1 MAETIRP
8 SWAAEP
14 LGDILDG
21 TRKPTIPKLMRR
33 SDGIHLLYPGKVHSF
48 HGESESAKSLI
59 AQAESLRTI
68 NAGGTVLYL
77 DFESDAVSVV
87 ARLLNM
93 GASPD
98 ALRRRFRYVRPEV
111 DPDAVGEAEK
121 DAFSRHMSRPYD
133 LIVIDGVTAAFDV
146 YGLNSMDNGDTM
158 KWGRKL
164 PLKLASETGAAV
176 LLIDHVTKSSDGR
189 GRFAIG
195 AQMKMSFLTG
205 AAFTVKMSQPLGVG
219 LMGKVDIRI
228 GKDRE
233 GLVRSHSTD
242 FRSSDQTAAV
252 AVAVF
257 DSTAPAKLRYRLE
270 PPSGGTEIVSPSEG
284 MPKTMRS
291 VLEALLHADGWLGLK
306 AICQSPVDKGD
317 KPLAASTTTRHL
329 VKLVGSG
336 HVAEAKAHTP
346 ENRTKATRY
355 RITDAGR
362 ALTT

>member
-1 MAETIRP
+1 MAETLRP
-8 SWAAEP
+8 SWTAEP
-14 LGDILDG
+14 LGDILNG
-21 TRKPTIPKLMRR
+21 TRKPTIPKFMRR

-87 ARLLNM
+87 GRFLSMGVDPRTLLKK
-93 GASPD
+93 
-98 ALRRRFRYVRPEV
+98 LRYVRPEV
-111 DPDAVGEAEK
+111 DPDTVGEAEK
-121 DAFSRHMSRPYD
+121 EAFSRHLSRPYD

-205 AAFTVKMSQPLGVG
+205 AAFTVKMSHPLGVG
-219 LMGKVDIRI
+219 VIGKVDIRI

-242 FRSSDQTAAV
+242 FRSSDQTAAI

-257 DSTAPAKLRYRLE
+257 DSTEPGRLHYRLE
-270 PPSGGTEIVSPSEG
+270 CPSGGSEIVNPSDD

-291 VLEALLHADGWLGLK
+291 VLDALTGANGWLGLK
-306 AICQSPVDKGD
+306 AICQSPVDKGG
-317 KPLAASTTTRHL
+317 KPLAPSTTTRHL
-329 VKLVGSG
+329 VKLVDSG
-336 HVAEAKAHTP
+336 HVTEAKAHTP
-346 ENRTKATRY
+346 ENRTKASRY
-355 RITDAGR
+355 RITEAGR
-362 ALTT
+362 ALTA